1 MRSVLPYSDSLA
13 PIPGQS
19 MRMNT
24 QKLSKF
30 HGNALRVMSCQ
41 ITCLMEKL
49 WNSCLLAFRNEQ
61 LELPAEMQEQLSRK
75 ESTSEKGKCPS
86 KWNLKSA

>member
-19 MRMNT
+19 MRMNIL
-24 QKLSKF
+24 KLSKF
-30 HGNALRVMSCQ
+30 YRNTLHVMSCQ
-41 ITCLMEKL
+41 LFDGKALEL
-49 WNSCLLAFRNEQ
+49 LLAYRNEQ

-75 ESTSEKGKCPS
+75 ESTSEKGKRPS

>member
-1 MRSVLPYSDSLA
+1 MRSVLPYRDSSA

-19 MRMNT
+19 MRMNIL
-24 QKLSKF
+24 KLSKLYRSTL
-30 HGNALRVMSCQ
+30 HVMSHQMLDRKALNC
-41 ITCLMEKL
+41 
-49 WNSCLLAFRNEQ
+49 CLLAYRNEQ
-61 LELPAEMQEQLSRK
+61 LELPAEMQEQLARK